1 MGAWVHG
8 WGEVKREGREDTRK
22 LSGQPVNRR
31 VSRPPWPNLHAAA
44 VFGASAYKFES
55 TSLANGTQ
63 PESSSDERL
72 ASDSAGSISFS

>member
-1 MGAWVHG
+1 M
-8 WGEVKREGREDTRK
+8 GEVKREGREGTRK
-22 LSGQPVNRR
+22 LGGQPVNRR
-31 VSRPPWPNLHAAA
+31 VSRWHGVPPWPSLHAAA